1 MTETLRAV
9 MADDESIRLM
19 SLKAQLETLGLLVV
33 GEAADGR
40 QALELVTHLR
50 PDLAILDI
58 RMPEMDGLEAAKAII
73 MADRML

>member
-1 MTETLRAV
+1 MRLV
-9 MADDESIRLM
+9 LADDHPLFR
-19 SLKAQLETLGLLVV
+19 LGLRLGLEARGIAVV